1 MYTIYA
7 GFSREDFRWTRNDV
21 KKRLDFE
28 VCAALEVMA
37 AGLRACD

>member
-1 MYTIYA
+1 MD
-7 GFSREDFRWTRNDV
+7 SKRRE
-21 KKRLDFE
+21 KERLDFE